1 MLCTELLS
9 EIYEQAGNEWVS
21 KNGRVIILACKHGL
35 AFGGSIAMAFGHKRP
50 GKIPGDFD
58 FVADSLSQA
67 LAYASDLICQCDK
80 YRGAFK
86 VYVQNK
92 TDWVPVEATAHV
104 RIRSTLFMDVC
115 VFVRPGIKFWY
126 PCKNTKVQDYN
137 EVKKSADNLTERDK
151 KERVIKPETPKDT
164 TLEDDSDDR
173 HDVQQSEPAFRV
185 ARSKSQMKAR
195 EL

>member
-1 MLCTELLS
+1 MLCTEVLS
-9 EIYEQAGNEWVS
+9 EIYATAGNEWVS

-35 AFGGSIAMAFGHKRP
+35 AFGGSIAMAFGHRNPSKT
-50 GKIPGDFD
+50 PGDFD
-58 FVADSLSQA
+58 FVADSLEQA
-67 LAYASDLICQCDK
+67 LAYASELICQCEK

-137 EVKKSADNLTERDK
+137 EVKQSADNLTKRDEK
-151 KERVIKPETPKDT
+151 PRVIELSID
-164 TLEDDSDDR
+164 LSDEEHDDADDGLPF
-173 HDVQQSEPAFRV
+173 HVPQ
-185 ARSKSQMKAR
+185 SKSQSKG
-195 EL
+195 EV